1 MNWLLVALVVMA
13 VLLIRE
19 RSRRKAAER
28 LLRDMQQ
35 RQDTARTDELAS
47 DERRELAQ
55 LQERL
60 AVLERI
66 ATDENAPSAIEA
78 KRIAEEIEALRD
90 RQDTQDTKG

>member
-28 LLRDMQQ
+28 LLHDLQH
-35 RQDTARTDELAS
+35 RQDTSRTDELAS

-66 ATDENAPSAIEA
+66 ATDENTPSAIEA

>member
-1 MNWLLVALVVMA
+1 MNWLFVALVVLT

-19 RSRRKAAER
+19 RSRRKATER

-35 RQDTARTDELAS
+35 RQSFGRTDELAS

-90 RQDTQDTKG
+90 RQDAGDKK